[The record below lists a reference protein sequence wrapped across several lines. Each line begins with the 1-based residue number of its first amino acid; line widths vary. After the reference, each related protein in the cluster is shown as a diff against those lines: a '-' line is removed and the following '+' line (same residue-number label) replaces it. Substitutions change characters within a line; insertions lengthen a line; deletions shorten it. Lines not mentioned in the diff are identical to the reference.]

1 MTGTQSGSNS
11 PESALVQDWSGCDL
25 AVYLRLKRAQPG
37 TADRNEAPGEKSME
51 TTAITLHEK
60 PATFRVRQLSPALG
74 AEIAGVDLRDPIDD
88 ARKQQLLDVWHR
100 HLVIL
105 LRNQTLD
112 EDAQVRF
119 AESFGAPAKITSGR
133 TFSAKHPSVMLISN
147 IRRDGKPIGAL
158 PDGEMNF
165 HIDQCHQEIPAK
177 ATVLYAIEIPS
188 KGGNTLFS
196 NAYAAYETL
205 PANIKH
211 AIAGRRAL
219 NAYDKDST
227 LRTARYDNAGSSCWH
242 PVVRTHPATGRKALY
257 VNRLMTRE
265 IEGFPRDDSDAIL
278 QQLFDHQEQPKF
290 VYEHVWRPGDILMWD
305 NRCTLHARTDFS
317 AGERRMLRR
326 VTILGE
332 KPF

>member
-1 MTGTQSGSNS
+1 MDTAAAG
-11 PESALVQDWSGCDL
+11 VH
-25 AVYLRLKRAQPG
+25 KRS
-37 TADRNEAPGEKSME
+37 D
-51 TTAITLHEK
+51 
-60 PATFRVRQLSPALG
+60 TFTVRQLSPALG
-74 AEIAGVDLRDPIDD
+74 AEILGVDLRDPIDD
-88 ARKQQLLDVWHR
+88 ARKLQLLDTWHR

-105 LRNQTLD
+105 LRDQMLD

-119 AESFGAPAKITSGR
+119 AETFGSPSRITSGR

-158 PDGEMNF
+158 PDGEMHF
-165 HIDQCHQEIPAK
+165 HTDQCHQEVPAK
-177 ATVLYAIEIPS
+177 ATILYAIEIPS
-188 KGGNTLFS
+188 TGGNTLFS
-196 NAYAAYETL
+196 NAYTAYETL
-205 PANIKH
+205 PAEIKH
-211 AIAGRRAL
+211 RIAGRRAL

-265 IEGFPRDDSDAIL
+265 IEGLPRDESDAIL
-278 QQLFDHQEQPKF
+278 QKLFDHQEQRKF

-317 AGERRMLRR
+317 AGERRLLRR

-332 KPF
+332 KPS